1 MSLLAAPDPSWPAQA
16 QAEAARWRGAGLTGL
31 VTIHHIGSTAVP
43 GLPAR
48 PVLDLLAV
56 FADPETCDAAC
67 TALTDF
73 GYDRLQ
79 DRGPTEGRRLSLNDP
94 DTGAALI
101 LARCVAQGYN
111 SIARALAFRDA
122 LARNAPLRAAYTA
135 VRARCAARHP
145 DGGESYDRCKAHW
158 IDKTETRAL
167 EKRT

>member
-1 MSLLAAPDPSWPAQA
+1 MSLLAAPDPHWPAQA
-16 QAEAARWRGAGLTGL
+16 QAEAARWRGAGLSGL

-56 FADPETCDAAC
+56 FADPETCDAAGP
-67 TALTDF
+67 TLHDL
-73 GYDRLQ
+73 GYERLR
-79 DRGPTEGRRLSLNDP
+79 DRGPSEGRRLRLDDP
-94 DTGAALI
+94 ETGAMLI
-101 LARCVAQGYN
+101 MARCLPQAAPA
-111 SIARALAFRDA
+111 IARALAFRDA
-122 LARNAPLRAAYTA
+122 LTRNAPLRAAYTA

-145 DGGESYDRCKAHW
+145 DGGDSYDRCKAHW